1 MEIPVSQQFQ
11 FPSFLLA
18 APLALGLAFAGT
30 PEQAGAS
37 TLTGSVDLSISNA
50 TVSGTLDG
58 DNNLSQIIIGGDFST
73 FNTLSCLNGCPATWT
88 VGGLVTYGPSSTG
101 SAGTTPLSETGAS
114 GLGWSMLRTSFLDQN
129 IPSLFTFVSFFDNK
143 VVTALT
149 AGGDASGTNSIGG
162 STVGWTVT
170 GASLD
175 DPGPVPIAT
184 SGAFTLTVNPDGLGG
199 GLDGFLA
206 VFGDFFQGDIGG
218 LLDDDG
224 APFSA
229 SFTVAPSS
237 DTPSVIPVPASL
249 PLLAG
254 GLGVFGLMAWRRRTR
269 VPTGA

>member
-18 APLALGLAFAGT
+18 APLALGLAFAGA

-58 DNNLSQIIIGGDFST
+58 DNNLNRIIIGGDFGT
-73 FNTLSCLNGCPATWT
+73 FNNLSCLNGCPATWT
-88 VGGLVTYGPSSTG
+88 VSGQIDYGPSSTG
-101 SAGTTPLSETGAS
+101 STGTSAATENGAN
-114 GLGWSMLRTSFLDQN
+114 GLDWSQVRTSFLDQN
-129 IPSLFTFVSFFDNK
+129 IPSLFTFVSFFDNM

-149 AGGDASGTNSIGG
+149 SGGAASGTNGIGG
-162 STVGWTVT
+162 SSVGWTVT
-170 GASLD
+170 GATLD

-184 SGAFTLTVNPDGLGG
+184 SGAFTMTVNPDGLDG

-206 VFGDFFQGDIGG
+206 VFGNFFQGDIAG

-237 DTPSVIPVPASL
+237 ADPSVIPLPASL

-254 GLGVFGLMAWRRRTR
+254 GLGMFGLMAWRRRSRAT
-269 VPTGA
+269 TGA